1 MSRCLSAFN
10 QVLWLWERTWPSVDG
25 MGEENESASAER
37 FNSNGMRPRSSTG
50 GGQPAGVPD
59 RDSHTGDD
67 DDVVEIR
74 RGSAI
79 GANSYVSPYGAD
91 GLRAVE
97 AANNA

>member
-1 MSRCLSAFN
+1 
-10 QVLWLWERTWPSVDG
+10 

-50 GGQPAGVPD
+50 GQADGLQDQDG
-59 RDSHTGDD
+59 HNGDD

-74 RGSAI
+74 RESMG
-79 GANSYVSPYGAD
+79 GAASYVSPYGAD